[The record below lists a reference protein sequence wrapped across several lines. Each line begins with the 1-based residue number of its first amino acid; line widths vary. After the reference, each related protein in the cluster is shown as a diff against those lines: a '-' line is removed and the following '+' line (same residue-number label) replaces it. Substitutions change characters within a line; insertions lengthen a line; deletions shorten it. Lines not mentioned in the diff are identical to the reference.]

1 MAPKYLALS
10 LLWWSTVVHAQAQL
24 VPKDDALKGAGSDD
38 VPGWNSALAA
48 VATVNLVSNSAVVGQ
63 VDGFSALFGL
73 GLVGGADYMQD
84 SEVFRGAL
92 SISESFARTPV
103 VHEFVKTNDVV
114 KLDGLYNHFL
124 AAKLGLYGRLG
135 IQTAMFAADD
145 VRGVATTWVEKGDV
159 PRTLT
164 VAGFRQRLA
173 SRLSPFTLDES
184 AGVFADPYTQSW
196 LALALRAG
204 FAGRHT
210 FADHV
215 RILDDDKATPEVEL
229 QALRDVHQLGLE
241 AFAGVTGKVRDG
253 KLAYRAGVSI
263 LVPAVNNDKDDRSAG
278 ALTRVGFESAV
289 TFQLYEWMSLVYSL
303 TITRDPQLFARGN
316 ELTQVQ
322 NSLLVTW
329 KYAFIQRHKRAAEPT
344 AAERELAVAKQRA
357 EAADAARRAAEARV
371 RELEQQLGACE
382 LRCGASPGAGPSPA
396 AGALPPPS
404 RPLDGKAP

>member
-1 MAPKYLALS
+1 MAPRYFALS
-10 LLWWSTVVHAQAQL
+10 LLWWSTVVHAQAQI

-38 VPGWNSALAA
+38 VAGWNPALAA

-73 GLVGGADYMQD
+73 GVVGGADYVGD
-84 SEVFRGAL
+84 GEVFRGAL
-92 SISESFARTPV
+92 SITESFARTPV

-124 AAKLGLYGRLG
+124 ADKFGLYGRLG

-173 SRLSPFTLDES
+173 NRLSPFTLDES
-184 AGVFADPYTQSW
+184 AGVFADPYARSW
-196 LALALRAG
+196 LALALRVG
-204 FAGRHT
+204 LAGRHT
-210 FADHV
+210 FADQV
-215 RILDDDKATPEVEL
+215 RILDDDKATPEVEVQRL
-229 QALRDVHQLGLE
+229 HEVHQLGLE
-241 AFAGVTGKVRDG
+241 AFAGLTGKVRDG
-253 KLAYRAGVSI
+253 KLAYRAGLSV
-263 LVPAVNNDKDDRSAG
+263 LFPAVNNDKDDRSAG
-278 ALTRVGFESAV
+278 ALTRIGFESGV

-303 TITRDPQLFARGN
+303 TITRDPQLFAKGN

-329 KYAFIQRHKRAAEPT
+329 KYAFVQRRKRAAEPT
-344 AAERELAVAKQRA
+344 SAERELALARQQA
-357 EAADAARRAAEARV
+357 EAAEVARRAAEARV
-371 RELEQQLGACE
+371 RELEQQLGACHV
-382 LRCGASPGAGPSPA
+382 RCGAAPA
-396 AGALPPPS
+396 EPVAAPPPAG
-404 RPLDGKAP
+404 RAP